1 MLLIMFRSK
10 LVSSARF
17 DGYSEMADEMD
28 QLVRTMPGFI
38 DAKAFTAE
46 DGERLTVIW
55 WQDEETLRAWRE
67 QARHRIAQRL
77 GRERWYSITSWT
89 WLTSSGATSSCARF
103 SKLRQRPFRRTR
115 SRLRALVRNVR
126 LQADPKSAT

>member
-10 LVSSARF
+10 LVSSARS

-77 GRERWYSITSWT
+77 GRERWYEYY
-89 WLTSSGATSSCARF
+89 
-103 SKLRQRPFRRTR
+103 KLDVAHIVRSNEFVRQIQP
-115 SRLRALVRNVR
+115 N
-126 LQADPKSAT
+126 